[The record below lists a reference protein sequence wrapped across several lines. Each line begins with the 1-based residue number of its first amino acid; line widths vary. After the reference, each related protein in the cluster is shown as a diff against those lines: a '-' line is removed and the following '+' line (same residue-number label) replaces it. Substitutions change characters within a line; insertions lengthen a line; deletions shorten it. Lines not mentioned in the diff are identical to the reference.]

1 MKRHICAVPVILV
14 ILGQAQVSQADEQ
27 WPQFRGPDAKGVSE
41 GSDLPIRWSETE
53 NVMWNTEIPGLGWSS
68 PIVWNDSIYL
78 TSVVSGEPVE
88 EPLGGLYRG
97 RETWLPST
105 AEHRWLVYALDVETG
120 AIRWARE
127 VHSGVPTHGHHLK
140 NTLASETPI
149 TDGESVFV
157 YFGNVGV
164 FALDTNGTLQWSYE
178 LKASNTRL
186 EWGTASSP
194 ILWDD
199 QLFVI
204 NDNDDQSY
212 LLALSAETGAEL
224 WRSNRDEGTNW
235 STPYIWDNELRTE
248 IITTGSDRV
257 RSYDLDGDLLWQLS
271 GMSSI
276 SIPTPFA
283 AFGLLYLSSGYLG
296 DQNRPVFAIRPGA
309 SGDISLTAQE
319 SSNDFVVWSQPQAA
333 PYNPSPIVYGDYYY
347 TLLDRGFFTSHD
359 ARTGEEIYARQRID
373 VGAAFTASPWAY
385 DNKIFV
391 LSEDGETYV
400 IRAGQTFEVIG
411 RNSLNEFT
419 MATPAIAHGSLF
431 IRTRSQLYRITEDAA
446 Q

>member
-27 WPQFRGPDAKGVSE
+27 WPQFRGPDAKGISE
-41 GSDLPIRWSETE
+41 GPDLPIRWSETE

-97 RETWLPST
+97 RETWLAST

-194 ILWDD
+194 VLWED

-276 SIPTPFA
+276 TIPTPFA

-431 IRTRSQLYRITEDAA
+431 IRTRSQLYRITEGTA

>member
-14 ILGQAQVSQADEQ
+14 ILGQAHVSQAAEQ
-27 WPQFRGPDAKGVSE
+27 WPQFRGPGARGVSE
-41 GSDLPIRWSETE
+41 GSDLPTRWSETE
-53 NVMWNTEIPGLGWSS
+53 NIMWHTEIPGLGWSS
-68 PIVWNDSIYL
+68 PIVWDDSIYL
-78 TSVVSGEPVE
+78 TSVVSAEPVG

-97 RETWLPST
+97 SETWLASM

-120 AIRWARE
+120 AIRWERE
-127 VHSGVPTHGHHLK
+127 VYRGVPARGHHLK

-178 LKASNTRL
+178 LEASNTRL

-194 ILWDD
+194 VLLDNR
-199 QLFVI
+199 LFVI

-212 LLALSAETGAEL
+212 LLALSAETGTEL

-257 RSYDLDGDLLWQLS
+257 RSYDLDGDLLWQLN

-276 SIPTPFA
+276 TIPTPFA

-309 SGDISLTAQE
+309 SGDISLTALE
-319 SSNDFVVWSQPQAA
+319 SANDFVAWSQPQAA

-347 TLLDRGFFTSHD
+347 TLLDRGFFTCHD

-373 VGAAFTASPWAY
+373 VGAAFTSSPWAY

-391 LSEDGETYV
+391 LSEDGDTYV
-400 IRAGQTFEVIG
+400 IRAGHTFEVIG

-419 MATPAIAHGSLF
+419 MATPAIAHDSLF
-431 IRTRSQLYRITEDAA
+431 IRTRSRLYRITEEAA

>member
-140 NTLASETPI
+140 NSLASETPI

-257 RSYDLDGDLLWQLS
+257 RSY
-271 GMSSI
+271 
-276 SIPTPFA
+276 
-283 AFGLLYLSSGYLG
+283 
-296 DQNRPVFAIRPGA
+296 
-309 SGDISLTAQE
+309 
-319 SSNDFVVWSQPQAA
+319 
-333 PYNPSPIVYGDYYY
+333 
-347 TLLDRGFFTSHD
+347 
-359 ARTGEEIYARQRID
+359 
-373 VGAAFTASPWAY
+373 
-385 DNKIFV
+385 
-391 LSEDGETYV
+391 
-400 IRAGQTFEVIG
+400 
-411 RNSLNEFT
+411 
-419 MATPAIAHGSLF
+419 GS
-431 IRTRSQLYRITEDAA
+431 
-446 Q
+446 

>member
-27 WPQFRGPDAKGVSE
+27 WPQFRGPGAKGVSE

-53 NVMWNTEIPGLGWSS
+53 NIRWNTEIPGLGWSS
-68 PIVWNDSIYL
+68 PIVWDDSIYL
-78 TSVVSGEPVE
+78 TSVVSGEPME
-88 EPLGGLYRG
+88 EPQGGLYRG
-97 RETWLPST
+97 RETWLAST

-120 AIRWARE
+120 AIRWERE
-127 VHSGVPTHGHHLK
+127 VHRGVPAHGHHLK

-194 ILWDD
+194 VLLDD

-257 RSYDLDGDLLWQLS
+257 RSYDLEGDLLWQLS

-276 SIPTPFA
+276 TIPTPFA

-296 DQNRPVFAIRPGA
+296 DQDRPVFAIRPGA
-309 SGDISLTAQE
+309 SGDISLTAPE
-319 SSNDFVVWSQPQAA
+319 SANDFVVWSQPQAA

-347 TLLDRGFFTSHD
+347 TLLDRGFFTCHD

-373 VGAAFTASPWAY
+373 VGAAFTSSPWAY

-391 LSEDGETYV
+391 LSEDGDTYV
-400 IRAGQTFEVIG
+400 IRAGQTFEVLG

-419 MATPAIAHGSLF
+419 LATPAIAHSSLF
-431 IRTRSQLYRITEDAA
+431 IRTRSKLYRITEEAA